1 MFKFK
6 KKKTP
11 VINFFWILYIKVNMV
26 VSVCLGSVWKI
37 LSVPVPCEISP
48 HVTDSREKRN
58 QEQSDFSYL
67 LYSIDL
73 LFEKGDG
80 KNVHPI

>member
-1 MFKFK
+1 
-6 KKKTP
+6 
-11 VINFFWILYIKVNMV
+11 MV

-37 LSVPVPCEISP
+37 FLMPVPCGVSLDVTFQD
-48 HVTDSREKRN
+48 VTDSREKRN

-80 KNVHPI
+80 RNVRSI

>member
-1 MFKFK
+1 
-6 KKKTP
+6 
-11 VINFFWILYIKVNMV
+11 MV

-37 LSVPVPCEISP
+37 LSVPVLCGVSP
-48 HVTDSREKRN
+48 DVTFQDVTDSREKIN

-67 LYSIDL
+67 LYPIDL

-80 KNVHPI
+80 RNVRPI